1 MTKRYNILFFLLF
14 TFTYSQY
21 VQVAPEIAT
30 AGAFL
35 GGNLGTH
42 SIHSNPALLGIQT
55 GEYTQRFLV
64 DTFKVSYGV
73 KLAQSIDK
81 KELQEIKTKLN
92 QDGFERDYKI
102 YKEDSLF
109 ILLTKGFKDSFS
121 AFNYSSNLPA
131 SVPLKTIYSDTT
143 WEIIEKPKVIY
154 SIQVLATP
162 NQDTLKS
169 FKKKFKEKLKEF
181 PTRVVFKDSLYKYY
195 VGSFDSEEK
204 AVMLKGNPTI
214 QGIDEKSFIVSSY
227 NKIPEGI
234 SPKFSFTFPF
244 RFTFNLQN
252 NFLNTN
258 ELNKYIR
265 ADMIQNPSIK
275 NDLIHSLPTSG
286 LNSMLWLNS
295 GLFDMTY
302 KNFGLS
308 LLNLN
313 AFSRV
318 NIPKELTEIIFE
330 GINFN
335 EPQNISS
342 FDSRGFIY
350 NETKFSFG
358 KKLDFKQLAS
368 PVYVGF
374 GLKYLKGVFSFTE
387 EYDGVIITKEDSV
400 SIFSDLKVVYTEL
413 NHLASGFG
421 IDLGFYNRINDK
433 VSAQLSIMNLGSF
446 LKSGSSTNRRSIN
459 RINFSNSDF
468 SNILDYTEAQKDSIS
483 NTFSILDTTTYVE
496 DASIKLPY
504 SLNIAASY
512 NCSNNLQIKSALRYL
527 AQTGFV
533 GAVAPKIS
541 LGVVAFPRKSISIL
555 GGLSLGGIN
564 KFDIGS
570 GFDLKLGNFC
580 LHFAANQ
587 SGGLFNSARGI
598 KVSSEFRFIF

>member
-35 GGNLGTH
+35 GGKFGTH

-55 GEYTQRFLV
+55 GEYTQRSLV

-169 FKKKFKEKLKEF
+169 FKKRFKEKLKEF

-214 QGIDEKSFIVSSY
+214 QSIDEKSFIVSSY
-227 NKIPEGI
+227 HKIPEGI
-234 SPKFSFTFPF
+234 SPKFSFTFPI
-244 RFTFNLQN
+244 RFTFNLEN

-258 ELNKYIR
+258 ELNKYIS
-265 ADMIQNPSIK
+265 ADMVQDPSIK
-275 NDLIHSLPTSG
+275 NDLINSLPTSG
-286 LNSMLWLNS
+286 LNSVLWLNS
-295 GLFDMTY
+295 GLFDMTF

-308 LLNLN
+308 LLNVN
-313 AFSRV
+313 AFSKV
-318 NIPKELTEIIFE
+318 NIPKELTQIIFE
-330 GINFN
+330 GISFN

-358 KKLDFKQLAS
+358 KKLDFKQLLS
-368 PVYVGF
+368 PIYVGF
-374 GLKYLKGVFSFTE
+374 GLKYLNGIFSFTE
-387 EYDGVIITKEDSV
+387 EYDGVITTKEDSI
-400 SIFSDLKVVYTEL
+400 SIFSDLEVVYTDL

-433 VSAQLSIMNLGSF
+433 ISAQLSILNLGSF
-446 LKSGSSTNRRSIN
+446 LKSERGTNRRSIN
-459 RINFSNSDF
+459 RINLSSSDF
-468 SNILDYTEAQKDSIS
+468 SNILDYTDAQKDSIN

-496 DASIKLPY
+496 DVSIKIPY

-512 NCSNNLQIKSALRYL
+512 NYSNNLQIKSALRYL
-527 AQTGFV
+527 GQTDFV
-533 GAVAPKIS
+533 VSVDPKIS
-541 LGVVAFPRKSISIL
+541 LGVVAFPRKIIFNTWRCFFRR
-555 GGLSLGGIN
+555 N
-564 KFDIGS
+564 K
-570 GFDLKLGNFC
+570 
-580 LHFAANQ
+580 
-587 SGGLFNSARGI
+587 
-598 KVSSEFRFIF
+598 

>member
-1 MTKRYNILFFLLF
+1 MTERYNIIFLLLF
-14 TFTYSQY
+14 TFIHSQY

-35 GGNLGTH
+35 GGKLGTH

-55 GEYTQRFLV
+55 GEFTQRSLV

-73 KLAQSIDK
+73 KLAESIDK

-121 AFNYSSNLPA
+121 AFNYSSNLPV
-131 SVPLKTIYSDTT
+131 SIPLKTIYSDTT

-154 SIQVLATP
+154 SIQVLATS

-169 FKKKFKEKLKEF
+169 FKKRFKERLKEF
-181 PTRVVFKDSLYKYY
+181 PTKVVLKDSLYKYY
-195 VGSFDSEEK
+195 IGSFDSEEK

-214 QGIDEKSFIVSSY
+214 RSIDEKSFIVSSY

-258 ELNKYIR
+258 ELNKYIS

-313 AFSRV
+313 SFSKV
-318 NIPKELTEIIFE
+318 NIPKELTQIIFE

-335 EPQNISS
+335 KPQNISS

-358 KKLDFKQLAS
+358 KKLDFKQLVS
-368 PVYVGF
+368 PIYVGF
-374 GLKYLKGVFSFTE
+374 GLKYLNGIFSFTE
-387 EYDGVIITKEDSV
+387 EYDGLITTKEDSI
-400 SIFSDLKVVYTEL
+400 SIFSDLEVVYTGL

-421 IDLGFYNRINDK
+421 IDLGFYNRVNDK
-433 VSAQLSIMNLGSF
+433 ISAQLSIMNLGSF
-446 LKSGSSTNRRSIN
+446 LKSERVTNRRSIN
-459 RINFSNSDF
+459 KINLSSSDF
-468 SNILDYTEAQKDSIS
+468 SNILDYTDAQKDSIN

-496 DASIKLPY
+496 DVSIKIPY

-512 NCSNNLQIKSALRYL
+512 NYSNNLQIKSALRYL
-527 AQTGFV
+527 GQTDFTGSV
-533 GAVAPKIS
+533 DPKIS
-541 LGVVAFPRKSISIL
+541 LGVVAFPRRSFSIL
-555 GGLSLGGIN
+555 GGVSLGGIN
-564 KFDIGS
+564 KLNVGS

-580 LHFAANQ
+580 FHFAASQ
-587 SGGLFNSARGI
+587 SGGLLNSAKGF
-598 KVSSEFRFIF
+598 KVSSEFRILI

>member
-1 MTKRYNILFFLLF
+1 MTERYNIIFLLLF
-14 TFTYSQY
+14 TFIHSQY

-35 GGNLGTH
+35 GGKLGTH

-55 GEYTQRFLV
+55 GEFTQRSLV

-73 KLAQSIDK
+73 KLAESIDK

-121 AFNYSSNLPA
+121 AFNYSSNLPV
-131 SVPLKTIYSDTT
+131 SIPLKTIYSDTT

-169 FKKKFKEKLKEF
+169 FKKRFKERLKEF
-181 PTRVVFKDSLYKYY
+181 PTKVVLKDSLYKYY
-195 VGSFDSEEK
+195 IGSFDSEEK

-214 QGIDEKSFIVSSY
+214 QGIDENSFIVSSY

-258 ELNKYIR
+258 ELNKYIS

-275 NDLIHSLPTSG
+275 NDLLHSLPTSG

-313 AFSRV
+313 SFSKV
-318 NIPKELTEIIFE
+318 NIPKELTQIIFE

-335 EPQNISS
+335 KPQNISS

-358 KKLDFKQLAS
+358 KKLDFKQLVS
-368 PVYVGF
+368 PIYIGF
-374 GLKYLKGVFSFTE
+374 GLKYLNGIFSFTE
-387 EYDGVIITKEDSV
+387 EYDGLITTKEDSI
-400 SIFSDLKVVYTEL
+400 SIFSDLEVVYTGL

-421 IDLGFYNRINDK
+421 IDLGFYNRVNDK
-433 VSAQLSIMNLGSF
+433 ISAQLSIMNLGSF
-446 LKSGSSTNRRSIN
+446 LKSERVTNRRSIN
-459 RINFSNSDF
+459 RINISSSDF
-468 SNILDYTEAQKDSIS
+468 SNILDYTDAQKDSIN

-496 DASIKLPY
+496 DVSIKIPY

-512 NCSNNLQIKSALRYL
+512 NYSNNLQIKSALRYL
-527 AQTGFV
+527 DQTDFTGSV
-533 GAVAPKIS
+533 DPKIS
-541 LGVVAFPRKSISIL
+541 LGIVAFPRRSFSIL
-555 GGLSLGGIN
+555 GGVSLGGIN
-564 KFDIGS
+564 KLNVGS

-580 LHFAANQ
+580 FHFAASQ
-587 SGGLFNSARGI
+587 SGGLLNLAKGF
-598 KVSSEFRFIF
+598 KVSSEFRILI

>member
-35 GGNLGTH
+35 GGKFGTH

-55 GEYTQRFLV
+55 GEYTQRSLV

-204 AVMLKGNPTI
+204 AVMLKGSPTI
-214 QGIDEKSFIVSSY
+214 QSIDEKSFIVSSY
-227 NKIPEGI
+227 HKNPEGI
-234 SPKFSFTFPF
+234 SPKFSFTFPI
-244 RFTFNLQN
+244 RFTFNLEN

-258 ELNKYIR
+258 ELNKYIS
-265 ADMIQNPSIK
+265 ADMVQDPSIK
-275 NDLIHSLPTSG
+275 NDLINSLPTSG
-286 LNSMLWLNS
+286 LNSVLWLNS

-308 LLNLN
+308 LVNLN
-313 AFSRV
+313 AFSKV
-318 NIPKELTEIIFE
+318 NIPK
-330 GINFN
+330 N
-335 EPQNISS
+335 
-342 FDSRGFIY
+342 
-350 NETKFSFG
+350 
-358 KKLDFKQLAS
+358 
-368 PVYVGF
+368 
-374 GLKYLKGVFSFTE
+374 
-387 EYDGVIITKEDSV
+387 
-400 SIFSDLKVVYTEL
+400 
-413 NHLASGFG
+413 
-421 IDLGFYNRINDK
+421 
-433 VSAQLSIMNLGSF
+433 
-446 LKSGSSTNRRSIN
+446 
-459 RINFSNSDF
+459 
-468 SNILDYTEAQKDSIS
+468 
-483 NTFSILDTTTYVE
+483 
-496 DASIKLPY
+496 
-504 SLNIAASY
+504 
-512 NCSNNLQIKSALRYL
+512 
-527 AQTGFV
+527 
-533 GAVAPKIS
+533 
-541 LGVVAFPRKSISIL
+541 
-555 GGLSLGGIN
+555 
-564 KFDIGS
+564 
-570 GFDLKLGNFC
+570 
-580 LHFAANQ
+580 
-587 SGGLFNSARGI
+587 
-598 KVSSEFRFIF
+598 